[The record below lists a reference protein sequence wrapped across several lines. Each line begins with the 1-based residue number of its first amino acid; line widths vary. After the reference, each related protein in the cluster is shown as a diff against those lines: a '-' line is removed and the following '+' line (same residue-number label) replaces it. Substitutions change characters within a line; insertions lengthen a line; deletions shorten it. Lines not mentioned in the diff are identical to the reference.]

1 VLFSVVRF
9 ARKEKEKK
17 YRKKDT
23 FRSPESGTG
32 TPRTPSFVIKKN
44 QRMKERRKY
53 ANCPVSVWCWFRF
66 PALST
71 LSKKEGMC
79 HESR

>member
-1 VLFSVVRF
+1 LFSVVRF

-32 TPRTPSFVIKKN
+32 TPRTPSFVIKKKSKN
-44 QRMKERRKY
+44 ERTPQVRKLSSERMVL
-53 ANCPVSVWCWFRF
+53 VSLSS
-66 PALST
+66 ALYPFEKGRHVS
-71 LSKKEGMC
+71 
-79 HESR
+79 

>member
-32 TPRTPSFVIKKN
+32 TPRTPSFVIKKI
-44 QRMKERRKY
+44 KE
-53 ANCPVSVWCWFRF
+53 
-66 PALST
+66 
-71 LSKKEGMC
+71 
-79 HESR
+79 